1 MDKEGVMHPLFAPE
15 IAKTLVADRVRAADA
30 ARRARRRRSRPSAL
44 RRAAG
49 AALVGAGVR
58 LAGRSSLTIH
68 SQLN

>member
-1 MDKEGVMHPLFAPE
+1 MHPLFAPE
-15 IAKTLVADRVRAADA
+15 IAKTLVADRVRAADTVH
-30 ARRARRRRSRPSAL
+30 RGKTRRSRPSAL

-68 SQLN
+68 SQLH